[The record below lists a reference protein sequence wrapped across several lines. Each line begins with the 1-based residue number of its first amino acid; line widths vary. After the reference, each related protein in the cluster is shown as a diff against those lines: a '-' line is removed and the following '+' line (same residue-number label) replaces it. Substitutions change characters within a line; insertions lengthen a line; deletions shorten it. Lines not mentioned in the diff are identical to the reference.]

1 MPVLTEYL
9 VGQSPGTVLWKYLG
23 TAWDKENLQLNLS
36 FLLKDKLPIL
46 KASENLRTLRT
57 LQRPSGQALFNNH
70 KILFIKKAE
79 H

>member
-1 MPVLTEYL
+1 MPVLTEYS
-9 VGQSPGTVLWKYLG
+9 VGQCPGTVLWRHLG

-36 FLLKDKLPIL
+36 FLPKDKLPIF

-57 LQRPSGQALFNNH
+57 LRRPSGQALFNNH